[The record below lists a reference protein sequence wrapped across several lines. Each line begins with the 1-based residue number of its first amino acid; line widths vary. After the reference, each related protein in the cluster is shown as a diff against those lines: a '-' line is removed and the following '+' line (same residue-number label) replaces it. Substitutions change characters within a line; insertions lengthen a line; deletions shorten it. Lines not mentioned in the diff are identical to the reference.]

1 MKNAAII
8 IFAIGVLL
16 TVYTSFNLVTREK
29 VVDIGKLEISAD
41 KNNYF
46 VWSPILGV
54 AIMTLGGGLF
64 LFGTK
69 KS

>member
-1 MKNAAII
+1 MKNVAII
-8 IFAIGVLL
+8 ILAIGVLL

-29 VVDIGKLEISAD
+29 VVDIGKVEISAD

-46 VWSPILGV
+46 AWSPILGV
-54 AIMTLGGGLF
+54 AIMALGGGLLF
-64 LFGTK
+64 FGTK

>member
-1 MKNAAII
+1 MKNAGII

-16 TVYTSFNLVTREK
+16 TVYTSFNLVTKEK
-29 VVDIGKLEISAD
+29 VVDIGKVEISAD

-46 VWSPILGV
+46 VWSPIVGIAVMV
-54 AIMTLGGGLF
+54 AGGALF
-64 LFGTK
+64 LVGTK

>member
-1 MKNAAII
+1 MKNAGII

-16 TVYTSFNLVTREK
+16 TVYTSFNLVTKEK
-29 VVDIGKLEISAD
+29 VVDIGKVEISAD

-46 VWSPILGV
+46 AWSPIVGIAVMV
-54 AIMTLGGGLF
+54 AGGALF
-64 LFGTK
+64 LVGTK

>member
-1 MKNAAII
+1 MKNIAII

-29 VVDIGKLEISAD
+29 VVDIGKVEITAD

-46 VWSPILGV
+46 AWSPILGI
-54 AIMTLGGGLF
+54 ALMTLGGGLF
-64 LFGTK
+64 FFGTK